1 MSITQDKLRLCPP
14 RARRR
19 LVFNAPSWEFTEC
32 KKNHPSVDSNPSY
45 YPSEQFRQGFLGSLL
60 VVLRLR
66 ENAVLHGGPPCS
78 SFVFINSFT
87 HGRTKSSP
95 LGKFRL
101 RGYVRAANTSH
112 GSIIKKGFTSM
123 IVVFM
128 HFWNWFLQEVVH
140 VTWHRGNKPRITSP
154 LCILLLLATVRCCW
168 VILEQPRSSIMPWFP
183 YLVFVQKAVRRF
195 IGWQWCS
202 LCWPQL

>member
-1 MSITQDKLRLCPP
+1 METAYDRWGLDLIYMICFSLGPALALTWNISLVSITQDKLRLCPP

-112 GSIIKKGFTSM
+112 GSINKK
-123 IVVFM
+123 
-128 HFWNWFLQEVVH
+128 
-140 VTWHRGNKPRITSP
+140 
-154 LCILLLLATVRCCW
+154 
-168 VILEQPRSSIMPWFP
+168 
-183 YLVFVQKAVRRF
+183 RF
-195 IGWQWCS
+195 Y
-202 LCWPQL
+202 